1 MLKYC
6 EKNKIADG
14 EYIFRSHDYRH
25 NLATLYYDNGISL
38 QAVRDYLGH
47 EYEEMTRQYVDYM
60 PKKLEKASEAYF
72 QEETHSFAAELMK
85 GGFHG

>member
-1 MLKYC
+1 MI
-6 EKNKIADG
+6 IAIIWLRCIMIA
-14 EYIFRSHDYRH
+14 EFPSKQC
-25 NLATLYYDNGISL
+25 GIIS
-38 QAVRDYLGH
+38 GH

-85 GGFHG
+85 GEFHG